1 VSSVSGS
8 ALPINAVLR
17 TRLSWIRT
25 SLAII
30 VTGFLLVRQGLT
42 GAAPAALAILAG
54 LVSVIVIFT
63 ALRRFKRL
71 GRSNPPLL
79 TDRIPAV
86 ITGGVVVLAAISCTQ
101 IILAI

>member
-1 VSSVSGS
+1 MSSASGS

-42 GAAPAALAILAG
+42 GTEPAALASLAG
-54 LVSVIVIFT
+54 LVSVMVISA
-63 ALRRFKRL
+63 ALMRFKQL

-79 TDRIPAV
+79 TGRFPTV
-86 ITGGVVVLAAISCTQ
+86 LTGGVVALAAISCTQ